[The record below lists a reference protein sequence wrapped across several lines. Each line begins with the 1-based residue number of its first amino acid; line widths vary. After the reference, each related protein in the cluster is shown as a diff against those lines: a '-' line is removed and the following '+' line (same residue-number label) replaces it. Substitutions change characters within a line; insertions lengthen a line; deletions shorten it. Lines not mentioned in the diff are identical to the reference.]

1 MTVGR
6 SRDGVPSWDGEPS
19 TWTEYRR
26 AALLFVESTK
36 WSNRYLCGPRLATE
50 LSGPAKA
57 SIAGKKPTWLSRE
70 DGMQRLLTH
79 LQTAISE
86 PVPPEVG
93 NALRAYFKTLRRRRG
108 ETMTS
113 FCVRHR
119 EEYEKACR
127 ALTRMMASQQPQ
139 PDLRK
144 SSSSKPTSRRSSW
157 REVAPQTLGPELR
170 NSTPSVTTP
179 QNGSQGATQEATA
192 SANQRAWMAATDLAR
207 PTSPR
212 TPGRHGTT
220 TTAMEHGARQEAAH
234 GANGGLKDGINI
246 GTRASGELGTPSLRT
261 KRTLWRSFQMSSKG
275 GCSWRKLAWTR

>member
-1 MTVGR
+1 
-6 SRDGVPSWDGEPS
+6 
-19 TWTEYRR
+19 
-26 AALLFVESTK
+26 
-36 WSNRYLCGPRLATE
+36 
-50 LSGPAKA
+50 
-57 SIAGKKPTWLSRE
+57 
-70 DGMQRLLTH
+70 
-79 LQTAISE
+79 
-86 PVPPEVG
+86 
-93 NALRAYFKTLRRRRG
+93 
-108 ETMTS
+108 MTS

-170 NSTPSVTTP
+170 NSTR
-179 QNGSQGATQEATA
+179 QSQHRRTA
-192 SANQRAWMAATDLAR
+192 VREPHRKLPLQPTKRAWMAATDLAR

-246 GTRASGELGTPSLRT
+246 GTRASGDLGTPSLRT
-261 KRTLWRSFQMSSKG
+261 KMTLWRSFQMSSEG